1 MITAVRYI
9 TTWFVLLLFTH
20 FNVVLAQTKDAQLWN
35 SVVLD
40 WNVKQGWL
48 TELEIDYNRLL
59 SSEDVWRQYAIQPAV
74 EYYPMSSIDLFAGAY
89 LTSTKQSEVQDTNE
103 IRPYMGF
110 RWNIIKPNKRVF
122 LRTQARYE
130 HRFFTS
136 VSDSSKVNASRIRTR
151 LDLFIPITKKSY
163 SDDQNLY
170 AMLFTEAFINFD
182 NEIKETY
189 QSSFRQYIG
198 LGYRFSYAW
207 RVEIEYVLQA
217 SKNSITDDDFT
228 NYDNIIYLTLKHY
241 FTEKVK

>member
-1 MITAVRYI
+1 MRYLTASLTALILTGSSIV
-9 TTWFVLLLFTH
+9 FG
-20 FNVVLAQTKDAQLWN
+20 QTKDAQLWN

-59 SSEDVWRQYAIQPAV
+59 SSDDVWRQYAIQPSV
-74 EYYPMSSIDLFAGAY
+74 EYYPISSIDLFAGTY

-103 IRPYMGF
+103 IRPYIGF

-122 LRTQARYE
+122 LRMQARYE

-136 VSDSSKVNASRIRTR
+136 VSDSSKVNASRIRAR

-163 SDDQNLY
+163 SDDNNLY
-170 AMLFTEAFINFD
+170 AMLFSEAFINFEND
-182 NEIKETY
+182 IKETY
-189 QSSFRQYIG
+189 QSDFRQYIG

-207 RVEIEYVLQA
+207 RVELEYVFAGFKKL
-217 SKNSITDDDFT
+217 NFG
-228 NYDNIIYLTLKHY
+228 
-241 FTEKVK
+241 